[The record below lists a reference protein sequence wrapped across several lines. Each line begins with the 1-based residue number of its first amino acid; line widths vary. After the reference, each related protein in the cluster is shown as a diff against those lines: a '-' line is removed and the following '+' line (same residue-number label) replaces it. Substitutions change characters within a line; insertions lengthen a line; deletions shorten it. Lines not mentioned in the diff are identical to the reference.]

1 MRLVISTS
9 KESDAPELAKIL
21 VEEKLAACVNVVPG
35 ATSYYTWEG
44 KLEQDEESLLF
55 IKTTAGAVQRLTA
68 RLRELH
74 PYDVPEIIS
83 LEIRGDEGNGDY
95 LKWVRDCVVS

>member
-9 KESDAPELAKIL
+9 KVQDAPELAKTL

-35 ATSYYTWEG
+35 ATSYYVWEG
-44 KLEQDEESLLF
+44 KLEQDAEALLF
-55 IKTTAGAVQRLTA
+55 VKTTAEATDRLCA
-68 RLRELH
+68 RLREIH

-83 LEIRGDEGNGDY
+83 VEILDDEGNGDY
-95 LKWVRDCVVS
+95 LKWVRDCVVI